1 MGAWRAPPG
10 GAGPPEGLMST
21 TAPAR
26 LDPALLRKQV
36 DELDW
41 YHTSDLPGGIVTPG
55 LFAHRKVVA
64 KLPIPASLA
73 GKPCLDAASAERFFA
88 LELAPPVA
96 AAVASVA
103 PPDIT
108 SGSCRGR

>member
-41 YHTSDLPGGIVTPG
+41 YHTFDLPGGIVTPG

-64 KLPIPASLA
+64 KLPIPSSLA
-73 GKPCLDAASAERFFA
+73 GKRCLDAASTAGFFA
-88 LELAPPVA
+88 FTLARRGADRVVRVALADPP
-96 AAVASVA
+96 
-103 PPDIT
+103 I
-108 SGSCRGR
+108 RN